1 MSADFYK
8 DWFSRKGTITPPTAK
23 ERWERQM
30 GYMRDLAESPLAREL
45 VEKMDVPEITEAEG
59 AFKAALMRVADPE
72 LRNAIDLAA
81 GEISRAYQLL
91 GFCIRHYSQSSEA
104 HAI

>member
-30 GYMRDLAESPLAREL
+30 GYMRDLA
-45 VEKMDVPEITEAEG
+45 
-59 AFKAALMRVADPE
+59 
-72 LRNAIDLAA
+72 
-81 GEISRAYQLL
+81 
-91 GFCIRHYSQSSEA
+91 
-104 HAI
+104 